1 MKQFRKVLLTT
12 ALFAL
17 SACATGP
24 KISGHLSAQQVE
36 EFMARGVLA
45 GVFAGHDRIVV
56 TMDNGEVYTAG
67 LPDIEK
73 LEAYVNLRKSTGKPF
88 DYAME

>member
-1 MKQFRKVLLTT
+1 
-12 ALFAL
+12 
-17 SACATGP
+17 
-24 KISGHLSAQQVE
+24 
-36 EFMARGVLA
+36 MARGVLA